1 MVTIVC
7 SFCGMCDGDGGT
19 DRLLDFG
26 AILSLVEEEGI
37 IINVAVDCV
46 NSLNSWGTEWIES
59 DICSK
64 HPSSKL
70 LKV

>member
-1 MVTIVC
+1 
-7 SFCGMCDGDGGT
+7 MCDGDGGR
-19 DRLLDFG
+19 DRLLAFG
-26 AILSLVEEEGI
+26 AILSLVVEEDI

-46 NSLNSWGTEWIES
+46 NSLNSWGTEWIEN
-59 DICSK
+59 DIYSN